1 MPRRRTINRELH
13 IPSGWR
19 HFREDLDAAQSL
31 EDAQRLVDRA
41 PHPRS
46 PARKFYDNLE
56 HFLGNFKPPD
66 SASDAEKR
74 LYVAFVQ
81 RIDSTGHLKSGQAE
95 RIIVALRD
103 GCSTTR

>member
-1 MPRRRTINRELH
+1 MSRRRTINRDLH

-56 HFLGNFKPPD
+56 HFLGNFNAPD

-74 LYVAFVQ
+74 LYAAFVQ
-81 RIDSTGHLKSGQAE
+81 RIDSAGHLRSGQAE
-95 RIIVALRD
+95 RIIDSLRD
-103 GCSTTR
+103 GGSTTR